1 MHPLAVSLHS
11 PHNEPDGTRTDRRR
25 HFHSPQDGCRGHTLP
40 WRRGCGA
47 KGGPG
52 SVGTQT
58 RDPSA
63 TACVVQQELTS
74 LDLISILPSS
84 LFLPFI
90 QHHKARESPVS
101 CSSSVHRVSDV
112 MESVR
117 VSLSP
122 SLFPSHP
129 SSSANIFRT
138 SEPLN
143 AQLQ

>member
-1 MHPLAVSLHS
+1 MSQTERAQIAAVTSTLH
-11 PHNEPDGTRTDRRR
+11 RTDAGATRCHGDVAVGQKGARAASAR
-25 HFHSPQDGCRGHTLP
+25 KPETPPPLP
-40 WRRGCGA
+40 ACLPAWF
-47 KGGPG
+47 
-52 SVGTQT
+52 T
-58 RDPSA
+58 RADLSR
-63 TACVVQQELTS
+63 
-74 LDLISILPSS
+74 LDLRPSLISPSS
-84 LFLPFI
+84 LFLSFSTI
-90 QHHKARESPVS
+90 RHGESPVS

-122 SLFPSHP
+122 SLSHP